1 MAKPNIL
8 VRSRK
13 AKATELFN
21 SNRLHEAE
29 GIYASICQGTP
40 GDAESWVM
48 RGLIHRKL
56 GAYGQAEA
64 FCRKALIFQPNYG
77 WGHHVL
83 GSALQCQGRLAEAIP
98 SYRRAIELQPDLT
111 EAHYFLAN
119 VLRETGDLQDA
130 VASYRKA
137 IKLRPDFV
145 EALCNLGA
153 VLTALG
159 NLQEATEVL
168 NQAITLRPNTPQI
181 ICNQASILHRN
192 GLLSEALE
200 KYEHALQFTPGFL
213 DAIVGSAALLEKTN
227 RLAEAQSRVQY
238 GLHHFP
244 DNPDLLLV
252 SARLAR
258 REGRLDDAVRVL
270 ERGLQFSTAL
280 DTTAAMHILLGQLQ
294 DRLNNSA
301 HAYSHLLE
309 GNRLSAQA
317 LGCRDEDR
325 NKYLKR
331 VERMRNYLVPE
342 LAATR
347 EPALCSGD
355 ERVPVFL
362 FGFPRSGTTL
372 LEQILD
378 SHPAIQSMEEK
389 PTVSVM
395 AQAFEEIAQGHDNA
409 LVELT
414 DEQIMRLR
422 NIYFDEVARHVDLRP
437 RSLLV
442 DKNPLDTVNVHLL
455 WRIFPR
461 AKMILALRHPCDACF
476 SCFMQNFVLNEA
488 NTGFHTIES
497 AAEIYASVMRTWQE
511 AVRVLPLNY
520 HKIRYEDLVTDFENE
535 TRALLA
541 FLGVG
546 WDEKVLSHTEHAARR
561 GTINT
566 PSYHQVTQPIYQ
578 HAKFRWMRYASQ
590 FEPVMPILRP
600 YMEYFG
606 YLE

>member
-13 AKATELFN
+13 TKATELFN

-29 GIYASICQGTP
+29 ELYASICQGTP
-40 GDAESWVM
+40 GDVESWVM

-64 FCRKALIFQPNYG
+64 FCRKALMFQPNYA

-83 GSALQCQGRLAEAIP
+83 GSALQCQGRLAEAILG
-98 SYRRAIELQPDLT
+98 YRRAIELQPDLT

-119 VLRETGDLQDA
+119 VLRETGNLQDA

-137 IKLRPDFV
+137 IQLRPDFV

-153 VLTALG
+153 ALTAVG
-159 NLQEATEVL
+159 DIQEATEVL
-168 NQAITLRPNTPQI
+168 NKAIALRPNTPQI

-200 KYEHALQFTPGFL
+200 KYEHALQVNPEFL
-213 DAIVGSAALLEKTN
+213 DAIVGVTALLEKTN
-227 RLAEAQSRVQY
+227 RLTEAGSWLEH
-238 GLHHFP
+238 GLRRFP

-258 REGRLDDAVRVL
+258 REGRMDDAVNVL
-270 ERGLQFSTAL
+270 ERALQFSTAL
-280 DTTAAMHILLGQLQ
+280 DTTAAMHILLGQLH

-301 HAYSHLLE
+301 RAYGHLLE

-317 LGCRDEDR
+317 LGSKDEDR

-342 LAATR
+342 LAAIR
-347 EPALCSGD
+347 ESALCSAE
-355 ERVPVFL
+355 ERTPVFL

-409 LVELT
+409 LVELS

-437 RSLLV
+437 GSLLV

-488 NTGFHTIES
+488 NTGFHTLES

-535 TRALLA
+535 TRALLE

-606 YLE
+606 YPE